1 MIYLLL
7 LLAALSFNSCSSSPT
22 GSDSGPY
29 GRIET
34 YAGTG
39 EAGKGPDDAALR
51 KVTFYLPLDL
61 TFGPDKRPYI
71 LDWNN
76 HRIRVVTQGRVS
88 TLIGTGELGDAP
100 GPPAKLASTIRP
112 IFRLTPRADCCSLPG
127 TIQ

>member
-7 LLAALSFNSCSSSPT
+7 LLATQTFSSCSSSPT
-22 GSDSGPY
+22 DSDSGPY

-51 KVTFYLPLDL
+51 KANFYLPLDL
-61 TFGPDKRPYI
+61 TFGPTR
-71 LDWNN
+71 
-76 HRIRVVTQGRVS
+76 H
-88 TLIGTGELGDAP
+88 
-100 GPPAKLASTIRP
+100 